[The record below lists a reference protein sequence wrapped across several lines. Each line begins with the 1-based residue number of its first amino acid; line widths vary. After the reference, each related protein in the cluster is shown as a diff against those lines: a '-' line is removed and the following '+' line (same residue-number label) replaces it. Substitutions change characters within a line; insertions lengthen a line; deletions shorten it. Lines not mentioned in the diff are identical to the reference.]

1 MNEKTILPPQKAKKY
16 SSLKARFSLFGILTP
31 VVSAGVFWF
40 FLSEPVFE
48 FSAGLSGEGAAA
60 YAVYIFVFL
69 VFIGLVSFPLQLMD
83 SFIIEK
89 RYGLT
94 TRGFASWMLDVLK
107 ASSLNMGL
115 SAVSLAFFYAAIYY
129 FPVTWWVISA
139 LAWAGFSVLMVFLSP
154 LIIIPL
160 FFKYL
165 PIGSDIIK
173 NKITDLSKRA
183 GIRINDVCEVD
194 FSKKTLKANAALVG
208 IGKTRKM
215 ILADTLTDNFT
226 PDEVEMV
233 AAHEFGHHK
242 ARHIMKLMVFSG
254 FWAFLGFFLL
264 FLFSGRI
271 SDISGTSGM
280 ADVRTLPVIFFLV
293 CVYDILILPVR
304 NFYSR
309 CLEREADDFALDIT
323 SRSDI
328 FIAVMEKLASMN
340 LADRDPPL
348 LRKIFLYT
356 HPPIAER
363 IAMASR
369 KTEKSREDERRS

>member
-1 MNEKTILPPQKAKKY
+1 MNEKTILPRQKAKKY

-31 VVSAGVFWF
+31 LVSAVVFRVF
-40 FLSEPVFE
+40 FSEFVFE
-48 FSAGLSGEGAAA
+48 FAGGLSGERVAV
-60 YAVYIFVFL
+60 YAVYIFVFIAL
-69 VFIGLVSFPLQLMD
+69 MGLVSFPLQVTD
-83 SFIIEK
+83 SFVMEK

-94 TRGFASWMLDVLK
+94 NRGFASWMLDALK
-107 ASSLNMGL
+107 ASALNMGL
-115 SAVSLAFFYAAIYY
+115 SLVALAFFYAAIYY
-129 FPVTWWVISA
+129 FPGMWWLISA
-139 LAWAGFSVLMVFLSP
+139 LAWAGFSILMVFLSP

-165 PIGSDIIK
+165 PIDSDDIK

-183 GIRINDVCEVD
+183 GIIVNDVCRVD

-208 IGKTRKM
+208 IGKTRKV

-271 SDISGTSGM
+271 SDISGTSGIV
-280 ADVRTLPVIFFLV
+280 DVRTLPVIFFLV
-293 CVYDILILPVR
+293 CAYDILLLPLR

-309 CLEREADDFALDIT
+309 CLEREADDFALEIT
-323 SRSDI
+323 SRPDI
-328 FIAVMEKLASMN
+328 FIAAMEKLASMN

-348 LRKIFLYT
+348 LRKILLYT

-363 IAMASR
+363 IAAARR
-369 KTEKSREDERRS
+369 KLGKE

>member
-1 MNEKTILPPQKAKKY
+1 MKKTILPRQKAKRY
-16 SSLKARFSLFGILTP
+16 SSLKAWFSLLGILFP
-31 VVSAGVFWF
+31 VLSAVVFRVF
-40 FLSEPVFE
+40 FSEPVFE
-48 FSAGLSGEGAAA
+48 LAGGLSGERVAI
-60 YAVYIFVFL
+60 YAVYILVFIA
-69 VFIGLVSFPLQLMD
+69 FIGLVSFPFEVTD
-83 SFIIEK
+83 SFIVEK
-89 RYGLT
+89 RYGLS
-94 TRGFASWMLDVLK
+94 TRSFASWMFDALK
-107 ASSLNMGL
+107 ASALNMGL
-115 SAVSLAFFYAAIYY
+115 SVAALAFFYAAIYY
-129 FPVTWWVISA
+129 FPGMWWLISA
-139 LAWAGFSVLMVFLSP
+139 LAWAGFSILMVFLSP

-165 PIGSDIIK
+165 PIDSEDIK

-183 GIRINDVCEVD
+183 GIIVNDVCRVD

-208 IGKTRKM
+208 IGKTRKV

-271 SDISGTSGM
+271 SDISGTSGIV
-280 ADVRTLPVIFFLV
+280 DVRTLPVIFFLV
-293 CVYDILILPVR
+293 CAYDILLLPLR

-309 CLEREADDFALDIT
+309 CLEREADDFALEIT
-323 SRSDI
+323 SRPDI
-328 FIAVMEKLASMN
+328 FIAAMEKLASMN

-348 LRKIFLYT
+348 LRKILLYT

-363 IAMASR
+363 IAAARR
-369 KTEKSREDERRS
+369 KLGKE